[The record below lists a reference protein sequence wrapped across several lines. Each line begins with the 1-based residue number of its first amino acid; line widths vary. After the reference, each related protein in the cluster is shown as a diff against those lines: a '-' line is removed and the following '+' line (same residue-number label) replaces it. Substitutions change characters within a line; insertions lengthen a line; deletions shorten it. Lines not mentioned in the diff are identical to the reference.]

1 MNANLI
7 EFFLSPI
14 ATTAIK
20 VLLVFGVLMLGIM
33 YTTLAERK
41 LSAYIQGRIGP
52 NRAGPYGLLQPIADG
67 IKFLFKEDV
76 IPLHV
81 DLGLYLLAPI
91 LALTPALMLI
101 AIIPFGNEII
111 IGGTRIPLQILDIDI
126 GILYLFAIASIGVY
140 GVIFGGWASNNKF
153 SLLGG
158 IRASSQI
165 ISYEV
170 SFFLAVVGILMVYQ
184 TLRLSEIVH
193 LQDTILKWGI
203 FRQPFGFVIFLIATF
218 AETARIPFDL
228 PEAEAELVAGYHTEY
243 GSIKFG
249 SFQLGE
255 FAHMITSSAVMTTLF
270 FGGWQIP
277 GLAVSE
283 SPSIFLSLAWVGSFL
298 VKTSAIVF
306 FFILV
311 RWTLPRLR
319 FDQLM
324 RFGWKVLLPAALIN
338 IFITGLVILIV

>member
-1 MNANLI
+1 MEI
-7 EFFLSPI
+7 FLYPI
-14 ATTAIK
+14 TTTAIK
-20 VLLVFGVLMLGIM
+20 VVVVFGVLMLGIM

-52 NRAGPYGLLQPIADG
+52 NRAGPYGLLQPLADG
-67 IKFLFKEDV
+67 IKFMFKEDV

-81 DLGLYLLAPI
+81 DKGLYLLAPV

-101 AIIPFGNEII
+101 AIVPFGNEII
-111 IGGTRIPLQILDIDI
+111 IGGTRIPLQIVDIDI
-126 GILYLFAIASIGVY
+126 GIIYLFAIASIGVY

-193 LQDTILKWGI
+193 LQDTFFKWGV

-228 PEAEAELVAGYHTEY
+228 PEAEAELVAGYHTDHTQPCVGGFFPSENFRY
-243 GSIKFG
+243 CLFLY
-249 SFQLGE
+249 LGP
-255 FAHMITSSAVMTTLF
+255 LD
-270 FGGWQIP
+270 
-277 GLAVSE
+277 LAE
-283 SPSIFLSLAWVGSFL
+283 TPF
-298 VKTSAIVF
+298 
-306 FFILV
+306 
-311 RWTLPRLR
+311 
-319 FDQLM
+319 
-324 RFGWKVLLPAALIN
+324 
-338 IFITGLVILIV
+338 